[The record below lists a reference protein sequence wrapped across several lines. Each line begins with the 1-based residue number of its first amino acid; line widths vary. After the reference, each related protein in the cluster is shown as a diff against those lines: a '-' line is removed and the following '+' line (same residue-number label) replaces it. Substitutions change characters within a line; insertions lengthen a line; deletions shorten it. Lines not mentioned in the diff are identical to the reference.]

1 MIMFGTPA
9 TEVITKSFLFLY
21 VFIVRAVYLMAM
33 IQLTMATTTTKVK
46 MAKMKLTTTQLTS
59 WLNLKRA
66 AVHTSCSKLKGNPC
80 SKLKKQMSCL
90 KQTPEMKLMLW
101 HSTQVL
107 HRMQTMF
114 YFSNEPKLSACKP

>member
-1 MIMFGTPA
+1 MT
-9 TEVITKSFLFLY
+9 
-21 VFIVRAVYLMAM
+21 M
-33 IQLTMATTTTKVK
+33 IQLTTTTTKVK
-46 MAKMKLTTTQLTS
+46 MAKMKVTTTQLMATMKQSMETS